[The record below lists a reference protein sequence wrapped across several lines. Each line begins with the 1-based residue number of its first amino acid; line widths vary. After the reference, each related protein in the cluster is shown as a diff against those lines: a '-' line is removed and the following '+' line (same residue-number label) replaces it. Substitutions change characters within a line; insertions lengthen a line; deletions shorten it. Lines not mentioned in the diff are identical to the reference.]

1 MAESEGA
8 EGYLVMWRWTEYA
21 SVSSFCMVPV
31 DPTWDNLGI
40 TFSSSQ
46 GSKDLELASL

>member
-1 MAESEGA
+1 MAGNEGT
-8 EGYLVMWRWTEYA
+8 EGYLVMWRL

-40 TFSSSQ
+40 IFSSQ
-46 GSKDLELASL
+46 GSKDLELANLRR